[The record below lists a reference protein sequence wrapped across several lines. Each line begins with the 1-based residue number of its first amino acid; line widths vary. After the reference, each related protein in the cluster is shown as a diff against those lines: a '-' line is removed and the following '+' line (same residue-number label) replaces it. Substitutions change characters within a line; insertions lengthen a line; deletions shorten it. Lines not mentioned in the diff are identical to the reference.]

1 MSIIPEIIIQ
11 RALVDGIRKVRN
23 IPWKSEQLF
32 RSVPRSFSEQF
43 STLIENTPIDI
54 TINYPREDSQ
64 FPCIAILLRAEEET
78 DVFVG
83 DLLSSGYDDS
93 GSLFGSEGMFYT
105 EGESSSA
112 TSYGL
117 GGVTAQAQEIADI
130 PKIFDKSKLVYK
142 ERRGSGF
149 SCSYLLQVMTDNQ
162 DFTVFLYHLVR
173 YIILSNITMFTVN
186 GIHQLRLSG
195 TDFLPQAA
203 QQPNFV
209 FMRGINMSFL
219 YFADHYVVDGI
230 EGDDIEAAAKAFVI
244 NIADARSDSPDMLAQ
259 TQVPNVQSMS
269 VATGATGTSIVKVSA
284 GDLLTVTSGTSETII
299 APVVEVLLNQ
309 LIFAA
314 GTFATVPESDVSYS
328 LKGGITSTGNI
339 TLLVDGRE
347 ALTDTNMVFGGGIIL
362 TGINFQYG
370 ISIDFVLP
378 APDVASGGPFDKLGS
393 KNGVTVSNLVFGD
406 SEEVVA
412 ATFSSMGAGAST
424 TTKFVTSETVSGI
437 LPGMF
442 VEVLGPSTHAAY
454 LEKRRVVSS
463 ASNSI
468 TVSTDFSGSLSGAII
483 QVIKL
488 TTVSTVSSVDGDAV
502 TKKLTFDVTIA
513 ADTPTGVWDLK
524 VTNPDLISS
533 TLTNSFTIT

>member
-11 RALVDGIRKVRN
+11 RVLVDGIRKVRN

-43 STLIENTPIDI
+43 STLIEKTPIDI

-78 DVFVG
+78 DVFLG
-83 DLLSSGYDDS
+83 DLLSAGYDDT
-93 GSLFGSEGMFYT
+93 GSLLGSEGMFYT
-105 EGESSSA
+105 EGESSVA

-117 GGVTAQAQEIADI
+117 GGITAEAQEIADI
-130 PKIFDKSKLVYK
+130 PKIFDKSKLTYK

-173 YIILSNITMFTVN
+173 YIILSNITMLTVN

-209 FMRGINMSFL
+209 FMRGINMNFL
-219 YFADHYVVDGI
+219 YFVDHYVEEGM
-230 EGDDIEAAAKAFVI
+230 GDDIEAVAKAFVI
-244 NIADARSDSPDMLAQ
+244 NIADARNSSPDMLAQ
-259 TQVPNVQSMS
+259 TQVPNVQGIS
-269 VATGATGTSIVKVSA
+269 VATGATGTTVSGIV
-284 GDLLTVTSGTSETII
+284 
-299 APVVEVLLNQ
+299 
-309 LIFAA
+309 
-314 GTFATVPESDVSYS
+314 
-328 LKGGITSTGNI
+328 
-339 TLLVDGRE
+339 
-347 ALTDTNMVFGGGIIL
+347 L

-393 KNGVTVSNLVFGD
+393 KHGITVSNIVFGD
-406 SEEVVA
+406 SEETIA
-412 ATFSSMGAGAST
+412 ATFTSAGMGTST
-424 TTKFVTSETVSGI
+424 TKKFMSSETVSGI

-463 ASNSI
+463 AIDSI
-468 TVSTDFSGSLSGAII
+468 TVATDFSGSLSGAVI

>member
-11 RALVDGIRKVRN
+11 RALVDGIRKVRS

-54 TINYPREDSQ
+54 TLNYPREDSQ

-78 DVFVG
+78 DVFIG
-83 DLLSSGYDDS
+83 DLLSAGYDNT

-105 EGESSSA
+105 EGESSVA

-117 GGVTAQAQEIADI
+117 GGITAQAEEIADI
-130 PKIFDKSKLVYK
+130 PKIFDKAKPKYK

-186 GIHQLRLSG
+186 GMHQLRLSG

-209 FMRGINMSFL
+209 FMRGINMNFL
-219 YFADHYVVDGI
+219 YFADHYVEEGI
-230 EGDDIEAAAKAFVI
+230 TGDDIEAVAKAFVI
-244 NIADARSDSPDMLAQ
+244 NIADARNSSPDMLAQ

-269 VATGATGTSIVKVSA
+269 VSTGARG
-284 GDLLTVTSGTSETII
+284 
-299 APVVEVLLNQ
+299 
-309 LIFAA
+309 
-314 GTFATVPESDVSYS
+314 ATVS
-328 LKGGITSTGNI
+328 GI
-339 TLLVDGRE
+339 V
-347 ALTDTNMVFGGGIIL
+347 L

-370 ISIDFVLP
+370 ASIDFVLP
-378 APDVASGGPFDKLGS
+378 APEVAAGGPFDKLGS
-393 KNGVTVSNLVFGD
+393 KHGITVSNLVFGD
-406 SEEVVA
+406 SEEVI
-412 ATFSSMGAGAST
+412 AST
-424 TTKFVTSETVSGI
+424 FTTAGESTSTTKKFASSEVVTGI

-442 VEVLGPSTHAAY
+442 VEVIGPSTHPAY

-463 ASNSI
+463 SSNSI
-468 TVSTDFSGSLSGAII
+468 TVATDFSGSLSGAVI

-488 TTVSTVSSVDGDAV
+488 TTVSTVSSVDGFAV
-502 TKKLTFDVTIA
+502 TKKLTFDVTIGD
-513 ADTPTGVWDLK
+513 DTPTGVWDLK